1 MITIRAEDRKYFFS
15 DFINLS
21 NGKEASLD
29 ETLLTFRQSEPLN
42 KALLQKDATE
52 EHACCGTP
60 NTPIVEYTEE
70 SPLPP

>member
-1 MITIRAEDRKYFFS
+1 MIQITTEDGKYFFS

-29 ETLLTFRQSEPLN
+29 ETLLTFRQLETLN

-52 EHACCGTP
+52 EHDFVVLQT
-60 NTPIVEYTEE
+60 
-70 SPLPP
+70 LR